1 MRADME
7 FHVLKRREIR
17 IKNPKMQ
24 EFARILISKKNLLDN
39 LYKRKEEASELIEKG
54 KSSLEI
60 EKDLDAII
68 YSIFSLEFEI
78 NDMLIESYVKEIEYL
93 EEESKNLLSRINMLK
108 NTYTNFE
115 KNSFIDNDNIL
126 ELRLQEIKLKYYI
139 K

>member
-1 MRADME
+1 ME

-115 KNSFIDNDNIL
+115 KNSFIDTDNIL

>member
-1 MRADME
+1 
-7 FHVLKRREIR
+7 
-17 IKNPKMQ
+17 MQ